1 MNGVFKVALNG
12 EAGPRRPLPGAL
24 QALHEENFWASI
36 SLSGMQKYALFF
48 IFPAGVLYEIHQNC
62 SRRTFVGLTF
72 HRTCGT
78 LKTQIKKAFMTDG

>member
-36 SLSGMQKYALFF
+36 SLSGMQKYAFF
-48 IFPAGVLYEIHQNC
+48 YFP
-62 SRRTFVGLTF
+62 
-72 HRTCGT
+72 CGRA
-78 LKTQIKKAFMTDG
+78 L

>member
-36 SLSGMQKYALFF
+36 SLSGMQKYALFLF
-48 IFPAGVLYEIHQNC
+48 SLRACFMKSTKIAADARLPA
-62 SRRTFVGLTF
+62 
-72 HRTCGT
+72 
-78 LKTQIKKAFMTDG
+78 